1 MGKESRARVLGD
13 HQATAIGRL
22 IRISPRK
29 LNLVAQ
35 SIRGKKAEAALNELT
50 FSPKR
55 VAKTVKKVLQSAIA
69 NAENNH
75 DLDVDD
81 LVVTQASVGKNIVM
95 KRFHARARGR
105 GAGIEKPFSQIT
117 IVVEEVR
124 EKKETPAEETKPV
137 KGAKKTTAAKK
148 KPAAKK
154 PAAKKPAAK
163 KSRKA
168 APESAKEKA

>member
-1 MGKESRARVLGD
+1 MGKDSRARVLED
-13 HQATAIGRL
+13 TKAKAIGKMLRT
-22 IRISPRK
+22 SPRK

-35 SIRGKKAEAALNELT
+35 SIRGKTAEAALNELS

-55 VAKTVKKVLQSAIA
+55 IAKAVKKVLQSAIA

-81 LVVTQASVGKNIVM
+81 LVVKEASVGKNMVL

-117 IVVEEVR
+117 IVVEE
-124 EKKETPAEETKPV
+124 KPAEKE
-137 KGAKKTTAAKK
+137 AAQS
-148 KPAAKK
+148 AAKK
-154 PAAKKPAAK
+154 PAANKTTAK
-163 KSRKA
+163 KG
-168 APESAKEKA
+168 APKRAKETA

>member
-1 MGKESRARVLGD
+1 MGKESRARVLAD
-13 HQATAIGRL
+13 HQAKAIGRMM
-22 IRISPRK
+22 RISPRK

-55 VAKTVKKVLQSAIA
+55 VAKAVKKILQSAIA

-81 LVVTQASVGKNIVM
+81 LVVSEASVGKNIVL

-117 IVVEEVR
+117 IVVEEKR
-124 EKKETPAEETKPV
+124 ETAPAKTEAAEV
-137 KGAKKTTAAKK
+137 KTTATPKK
-148 KPAAKK
+148 ASAKK
-154 PAAKKPAAK
+154 PAAKKPASKGTK
-163 KSRKA
+163 KS
-168 APESAKEKA
+168 APKSAKEKA